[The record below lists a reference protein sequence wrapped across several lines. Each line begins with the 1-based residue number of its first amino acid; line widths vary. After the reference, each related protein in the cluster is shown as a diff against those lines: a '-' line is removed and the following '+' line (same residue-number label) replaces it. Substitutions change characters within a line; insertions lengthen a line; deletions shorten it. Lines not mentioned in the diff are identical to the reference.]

1 MDEVLFPYGVKPV
14 VDGRLETLGAAL
26 SVVRY
31 TGRALH
37 RGQRVRSAKHWL
49 ELALTPRPPRLRACF
64 PEHWDAHRF
73 ERVGDLVFI
82 PAGELIQL
90 RSETGSHHA
99 AIICEIDPS
108 AFRHWTSSSAD
119 ELVRKHESVLD
130 IASSTIRHLLRR
142 LAEEART
149 PGIASARLTEA
160 LFVQLAIELA
170 RYCEAALDA
179 PQSRGLAG
187 WRLRLIDERIADFAR
202 PPSLAEL
209 ASLCGMSD
217 RQLTRAFRAS
227 RGCSIGEYQV
237 QLRLEAAKRR
247 LAGSESIKEIAY
259 SLGFAS
265 PSRFASTFRKNFA
278 ITPLQFRQRVLRRD
292 VF

>member
-1 MDEVLFPYGVKPV
+1 MDDALFPYGMKPV
-14 VDGRLETLGAAL
+14 VDGRLETLGAVL
-26 SVVRY
+26 TVVRY
-31 TGRALH
+31 PGAVSPRTRA
-37 RGQRVRSAKHWL
+37 VRTRTHWL
-49 ELALTPRPPRLRACF
+49 ELALTPRPQKLSVCF
-64 PEHWDAHRF
+64 PERWDRHRY
-73 ERVGDLVFI
+73 ERAGDLLFL

-90 RSETGSHHA
+90 RAETGVRHA
-99 AIICEIDPS
+99 AIVCEIDPS
-108 AFRHWTSSSAD
+108 AFRHWTSGSTED
-119 ELVRKHESVLD
+119 VVRKFEVVLD

-170 RYCEAALDA
+170 RYCEAASDA
-179 PQSRGLAG
+179 PQSSGLAG
-187 WRLRLIDERIADFAR
+187 WRLRLIDERIADFAH
-202 PPSLAEL
+202 PPDLAEL
-209 ASLCGMSD
+209 AALCGMSV

-227 RGCSIGEYQV
+227 RGCSLGEYQV

-265 PSRFASTFRKNFA
+265 PSRFAETFRKHFA
-278 ITPLQFRQRVLRRD
+278 ITPLQFRQRVLR
-292 VF
+292 